1 MPNNPE
7 PSLIQWIT
15 AIGAVATPILLAVFS
30 AIGWAIKKKV
40 EENQKK
46 EAALRDRARKLEE
59 ELREDRLKVYNEI
72 LEPFMLVFTKDEG
85 VAADKKYKGKTKE
98 QIIQSKI
105 LSTSYRQTAF
115 RLSLFAADEV
125 VRAYNG
131 LMQFFYSQGDNGKPA
146 SEETVKKM
154 MFLFGNFLLAIRKS
168 VGNEDTQIDSLEML
182 EWLIS
187 DISKFRDNSN

>member
-1 MPNNPE
+1 MLGNLE
-7 PSLIQWIT
+7 PTLIQWIT
-15 AIGAVATPILLAVFS
+15 AFGAVATPILLAVFS
-30 AIGWAIKKKV
+30 AIGWTIKKKV

-46 EAALRDRARKLEE
+46 ESALRDRARKLEE
-59 ELREDRLKVYNEI
+59 ELRDDRLKVYNEI

-85 VAADKKYKGKTKE
+85 FAADKNYKGKTKQ

-125 VRAYNG
+125 VRAYNA
-131 LMQFFYSQGDNGKPA
+131 LMQFFYNQGDTDVPS
-146 SEETVKKM
+146 SEEMVKKM
-154 MFLFGNFLLAIRKS
+154 MSLFGDFLLAIRKS
-168 VGNEDTQIDSLEML
+168 VGNEDTKLDNLEML